1 MLLTLVLLANTV
13 AIPETQFVPAPKSA
27 AKLLPQAGFLCSWE
41 EHVATLLRG
50 ETGFELLRFSSETTE
65 KLGSLE
71 APAEGLEFANVWA
84 ACGDMLVV
92 MSKLKT
98 YLYQETQLKKADPWP
113 FAIAGAACDG
123 SRVFLFP
130 RLSPEPQS
138 PGKEAAVKV
147 LDVATDQE
155 EVWLSSPPR
164 EKPDD
169 PLPVYFTVTGAL
181 TKSGKLWVV
190 GIYSGK
196 VWVFSKQGKLIWEKQ
211 LPADAVPK
219 AIGEEEQATHR
230 SQLEAQVTG
239 DLTKKRAHQ
248 VQTLVPSRKVGVKS
262 VGTWDESLVV
272 LTQNTV
278 PLQLLMLS
286 PNGQT
291 VRRFS
296 LPQRFEASKAAIA
309 QEGVW
314 FQDPPGF
321 FPRSLFQQ
329 EGKP

>member
-1 MLLTLVLLANTV
+1 MLLTLLLLANTV
-13 AIPETQFVPAPKSA
+13 AIPESQFVPAPGSA
-27 AKLLPQAGFLCSWE
+27 AGLLSQAGFLCPWE

-50 ETGFELLRFSSETTE
+50 EKGFELLRFSLNTTE
-65 KLGSLE
+65 RLGTLE
-71 APAEGLEFANVWA
+71 APAEGLEYANVWA
-84 ACGDMLVV
+84 ACGDILVV
-92 MSKLKT
+92 MSNLKT
-98 YLYQETQLKKADPWP
+98 YLYQKTQLKKPEPWP

-147 LDVATDQE
+147 VDLASDQE
-155 EVWLSSPPR
+155 DVWLSSPPR

-169 PLPVYFTVTGAL
+169 PLPVYFTVSGAL
-181 TKSGKLWVV
+181 TKSGKLWAV

-196 VWVFSKQGKLIWEKQ
+196 VWLFSKQGKLIWENH

-219 AIGEEEQATHR
+219 AIGEEEQAVHR

-239 DLTKKRAHQ
+239 DATRKRPQ
-248 VQTLVPSRKVGVKS
+248 KVQTLVPTRKVGVKS
-262 VGTWDESLVV
+262 LGTWDETLVV

-286 PNGQT
+286 PDGQT
-291 VRRFS
+291 LRRFS
-296 LPQRFEASKAAIA
+296 LPQRFEKSKGAITE
-309 QEGVW
+309 EGVW

-321 FPRSLFQQ
+321 FPRSDFDRDD
-329 EGKP
+329 GP